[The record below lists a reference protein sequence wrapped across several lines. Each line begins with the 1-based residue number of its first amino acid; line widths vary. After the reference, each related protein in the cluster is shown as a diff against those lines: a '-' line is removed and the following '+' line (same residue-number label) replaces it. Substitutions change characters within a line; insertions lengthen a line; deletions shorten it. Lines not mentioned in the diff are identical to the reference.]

1 MSSGDYYVKRL
12 AVDLPLAAAEAICD
26 ATLRAGN
33 EAGLLPLTVV
43 VLDAGGHIVC
53 AKREDGSG
61 ILRFEIARGKAHGA
75 LGMGI
80 ASRVIRDRL
89 KERPAFQAAIAAA
102 SDGKFIPVPGG
113 VLVCRVDRPGGAE
126 VIGAV
131 GVSGDASDKDE
142 YAAIAGVRAAG
153 LVPHPEQPAE
163 TWRDAGL

>member
-1 MSSGDYYVKRL
+1 MTAGDYYVKRL
-12 AVDLPLAAAEAICD
+12 VVDLPLAAAERIAE
-26 ATLRAGN
+26 ATLAAGQK
-33 EAGLLPLTVV
+33 AGLLPLTVV

-53 AKREDGSG
+53 SKREDGSG

-80 ASRVIRDRL
+80 GSRVIRDRL
-89 KERPAFQAAIAAA
+89 KERPAFQSAIAAA
-102 SDGKFIPVPGG
+102 SDGRFIPVPGG
-113 VLVCRVDRPGGAE
+113 VLVCRADGPRGGE

-153 LVPHPEQPAE
+153 LVPHPEQPVE
-163 TWRDAGL
+163 NWRDAGL